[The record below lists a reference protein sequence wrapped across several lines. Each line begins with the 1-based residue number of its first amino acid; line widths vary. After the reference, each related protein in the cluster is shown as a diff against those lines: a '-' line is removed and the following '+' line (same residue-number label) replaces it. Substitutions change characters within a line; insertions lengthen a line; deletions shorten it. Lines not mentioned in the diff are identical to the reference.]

1 MQEFTIKVIC
11 NGGTPYFL
19 HNYKTFNDAYVHLLD
34 MISLEEER
42 GRQYYV
48 DNSFFKNKYQYVGK
62 LKYFK
67 IFVRDV
73 SEWFD
78 YDFYNKENFK
88 NDTNLIY
95 FNNFLKNSCNK

>member
-1 MQEFTIKVIC
+1 MSE
-11 NGGTPYFL
+11 N
-19 HNYKTFNDAYVHLLD
+19 
-34 MISLEEER
+34 
-42 GRQYYV
+42 
-48 DNSFFKNKYQYVGK
+48 
-62 LKYFK
+62 YFK